1 MTNLQTFPWERMFWT
16 RICFYI
22 TTKYNNSRT
31 IPDTFKQ
38 NPGNKKICNIS
49 NVWFNHDINF
59 FYDKLLIMSN
69 LVKLKLWHMDAYDG
83 TTTEQQ
89 VELLI

>member
-1 MTNLQTFPWERMFWT
+1 M
-16 RICFYI
+16 
-22 TTKYNNSRT
+22 
-31 IPDTFKQ
+31 
-38 NPGNKKICNIS
+38 
-49 NVWFNHDINF
+49 WFNHDINF